1 MAFQPTALRHRSV
14 QASTGM
20 TLLAENV
27 DIAVEADFRFSSRDP
42 FAVRVV
48 FSVASAP
55 VVEWVFAR
63 ELMVDGLVAPAG
75 TGDVQLFP
83 TRAGIVFE
91 LTSPSGRARLVADAD
106 VLGSFVQETLDVVPL
121 GAESKFFDL
130 DQEIAMLADIA
141 LPGASQS

>member
-14 QASTGM
+14 MASTGM
-20 TLLAENV
+20 TLLAESV
-27 DIAVEADFRFSSRDP
+27 DIAVDANFKFSSRDP
-42 FAVRVV
+42 YAVRVV

-55 VVEWVFAR
+55 VVEWVFSR
-63 ELMVDGLVAPAG
+63 ELLVDGLVAPAG

-91 LTSPSGRARLVADAD
+91 LTSPSGRARLVADPE
-106 VLGSFVQETLDVVPL
+106 VLGSFVQETLNVVPL
-121 GAESKFFDL
+121 GSESRYFDI

>member
-14 QASTGM
+14 MASTGM

-27 DIAVEADFRFSSRDP
+27 DIAVDADFRFSSRDP
-42 FAVRVV
+42 YAVRVV

-55 VVEWVFAR
+55 VVEWVFSR
-63 ELMVDGLVAPAG
+63 ELLVDGLVGPAG

-83 TRAGIVFE
+83 TQAGIVFE
-91 LTSPSGRARLVADAD
+91 LTSPSGRARLVADTEA
-106 VLGSFVQETLDVVPL
+106 LASFVQETLNVVPL
-121 GAESKFFDL
+121 GAESRYFDL
-130 DQEIAMLADIA
+130 DQEIAMLADIS

>member
-63 ELMVDGLVAPAG
+63 ELMVDGLAAPAG

-106 VLGSFVQETLDVVPL
+106 VLGSFVQETLTVVPL
-121 GAESKFFDL
+121 GEESKFFDL

>member
-1 MAFQPTALRHRSV
+1 MAHQPTALRHRSV

-27 DIAVEADFRFSSRDP
+27 DIAVDADFNFSTRDP

-55 VVEWVFAR
+55 VVEWVFSR
-63 ELMVDGLVAPAG
+63 ELLVDGLVAPAG

-91 LTSPSGRARLVADAD
+91 LTSPSGRARLVANPEMLA
-106 VLGSFVQETLDVVPL
+106 SFVEDTLAAVPL
-121 GAESKFFDL
+121 GCESKYFDL

>member
-1 MAFQPTALRHRSV
+1 MAIQPTALRHRTV

-20 TLLAENV
+20 TLLAETIDISV
-27 DIAVEADFRFSSRDP
+27 DADFQFTSRDP
-42 FAVRVV
+42 FAVRVI

-63 ELMVDGLVAPAG
+63 ELLVDGLVAPAG
-75 TGDVQLFP
+75 TGDVQVFP

-91 LTSPSGRARLVADAD
+91 LTSPSGRARLVADPE
-106 VLGSFVQETLDVVPL
+106 VLASSSRKHSTSCRWAASRSSSISTRRSL
-121 GAESKFFDL
+121 
-130 DQEIAMLADIA
+130 MLADIT

>member
-63 ELMVDGLVAPAG
+63 ELMVDGLAAPAG

>member
-1 MAFQPTALRHRSV
+1 MAIQPTALRHRTV

-20 TLLAENV
+20 TLLAETIDISV
-27 DIAVEADFRFSSRDP
+27 DADFRFTSRDP
-42 FAVRVV
+42 FAVRVI

-63 ELMVDGLVAPAG
+63 ELLVDGLVAPAG
-75 TGDVQLFP
+75 TGDVQVFP

-91 LTSPSGRARLVADAD
+91 LTSPSGRARLVADPE
-106 VLGSFVQETLDVVPL
+106 VLASFVQETLDVVPL
-121 GAESKFFDL
+121 GCESKFFDL
-130 DQEIAMLADIA
+130 DQEIAMLADIT